1 MSWDYLY
8 FWRQSER
15 RESEESRHT
24 PVAEPAR
31 SGTAENAR
39 EFAASEYAEAS
50 EKKGA
55 PAR

>member
-15 RESEESRHT
+15 RQSEAFHHT
-24 PVAEPAR
+24 PVAESSR
-31 SGTAENAR
+31 DGTTENAR
-39 EFAASEYAEAS
+39 ESVALEYAEAS

-55 PAR
+55 LGR